1 MRFSNVVTPVGG
13 AYGTA
18 VGAWSGTAGL
28 MPEKVFGVF
37 RNSYTRTATIT
48 AASFARGNPVIL
60 ATGSNNGYDVIHP
73 TTAGQ
78 PINDLFVGV
87 VADYPDTTA
96 AKTGVWQPEDFGII
110 QTYGRCDNAVV
121 AVGTDTQLAPLML
134 TPNTGSQLATVA
146 QLRFPTVASIASTD
160 TAAFTLRSG
169 IAGLAILLETLATSS
184 AAGTASASVWLRTM

>member
-18 VGAWSGTAGL
+18 VGAWSGTSGL

-37 RNSYTRTATIT
+37 RNSFTRTATIT
-48 AASFARGNPVIL
+48 AASFVRGNPVVL
-60 ATGSNNGYDVIHP
+60 ATASNNGYDLVHP
-73 TTAGQ
+73 STMNQ
-78 PINDLFVGV
+78 LVNELFVGV

-96 AKTGVWQPEDFGII
+96 AKTGVWQPEDFGIV

-121 AVGTDTQLAPLML
+121 ANATVTQAAMLML
-134 TPNTGSQLATVA
+134 SPDTGSQLITATPLFA
-146 QLRFPTVASIASTD
+146 ASAGTST
-160 TAAFTLRSG
+160 TANTQRTG

-184 AAGTASASVWLRTM
+184 AAGTAAASVWLRCM

>member
-28 MPEKVFGVF
+28 MDEKVFGVF
-37 RNSYTRTATIT
+37 RNSHTRTLT
-48 AASFARGNPVIL
+48 ASTFVRGNPVIL
-60 ATGSNNGYDVIHP
+60 ATASNNGYDVKHP
-73 TTAGQ
+73 DTAGQ
-78 PINDLFVGV
+78 PVNDLFVGV

-96 AKTGVWQPEDFGII
+96 AKTGTWQPEDFGLV
-110 QTYGRCDNAVV
+110 QTYGKASAVV
-121 AVGTDTQLAPLML
+121 AVGTDTQSAPLML

-169 IAGLAILLETLATSS
+169 VAGLAILLETLATSS
-184 AAGTASASVWLRTM
+184 AAGTTSATVWLRTM